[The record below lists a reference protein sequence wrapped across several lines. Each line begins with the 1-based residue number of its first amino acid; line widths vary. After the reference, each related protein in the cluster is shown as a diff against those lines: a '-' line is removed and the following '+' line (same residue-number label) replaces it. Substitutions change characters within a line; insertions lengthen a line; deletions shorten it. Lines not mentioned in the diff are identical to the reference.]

1 MHECKYT
8 KHNKARIKIG
18 KREEGTKMIVAVFQ
32 WIQKV
37 NKWIK
42 EKLIKLFFNRFH
54 LYEHRSSPIGSKI
67 SKIANILRKP
77 VLDQIYD
84 YQLKFSKVT
93 DRYHYLFKDLIVDK
107 YDLRPFTPLKIFWQ
121 RITKNVRSFN

>member
-1 MHECKYT
+1 MNDY
-8 KHNKARIKIG
+8 
-18 KREEGTKMIVAVFQ
+18 Q
-32 WIQKV
+32 
-37 NKWIK
+37 
-42 EKLIKLFFNRFH
+42 
-54 LYEHRSSPIGSKI
+54 SSLLGSRI
-67 SKIANILRKP
+67 SKTGDILRKTA
-77 VLDQIYD
+77 LDQIDD